1 MGGGSEGGE
10 GGETTVWAFVSARP
24 FFGQVPGIRQEMQLL
39 VRRSESP
46 RQQLRDYQHASVEM
60 AKEENVIVNLG
71 TGLGK
76 TLIAV
81 RTFDHFA
88 RLDRSKLTLFVVPK
102 VAIDEQQRR

>member
-1 MGGGSEGGE
+1 
-10 GGETTVWAFVSARP
+10 
-24 FFGQVPGIRQEMQLL
+24 
-39 VRRSESP
+39 
-46 RQQLRDYQHASVEM
+46 M

-102 VAIDEQQRR
+102 VAIVEQQAEVMRLQAERCGVESARSRA